1 MNLEV
6 ASRAIGRLAPVVSEK
21 ARGSLAA
28 GQREVEHASRM
39 IDVLPELARR
49 VSVPAREFEL
59 REALS
64 PALARSLPVLS
75 ARNLSPAFPSSIPP
89 LPVLGNAGDVE
100 QAFADV
106 LAEAAEE
113 ASAGE
118 CRVWLEEAG
127 DGVRVAIRVPVRE
140 GCAAPGTLFQLSQ
153 RADGSSPGFG
163 LFLARF
169 TFESLGGGVEAA
181 AGGGALTLTVA
192 VPAARG

>member
-1 MNLEV
+1 MTLEV
-6 ASRAIGRLAPVVSEK
+6 ASRAIGRLAPDVSEK

-28 GQREVEHASRM
+28 GQREVENASRM

-49 VSVPAREFEL
+49 VAVPAKEFEL

-64 PALARSLPVLS
+64 PALARSRPVLS
-75 ARNLSPAFPSSIPP
+75 ALNLSPVFPSSIPS
-89 LPVLGNAGDVE
+89 LPVIGSAGDVE

-106 LAEAAEE
+106 LAGAAEV

-118 CRVWLEEAG
+118 CRVWLEEAD
-127 DGVRVAIRVPVRE
+127 DGVRVAIRVPARE
-140 GCAAPGTLFQLSQ
+140 GSAPPGTLLQLSR

-181 AGGGALTLTVA
+181 AGGGTLTLTVA